1 MPTTSPHAA
10 LEYWPVLATAG
21 AGLVAWGAIYQ
32 RVQRAE
38 DDIKTRASK
47 EVVEQGFANTKDG
60 INRLE
65 AKIDRLLEG
74 K

>member
-1 MPTTSPHAA
+1 MQAAPNAA

-21 AGLVAWGAIYQ
+21 AGLVAWGAVYQ
-32 RVQRAE
+32 RIQRAE

-47 EVVEQGFANTKDG
+47 EIVEQGFANTKDG
-60 INRLE
+60 ITRLE